1 MTTISDGSTGDPGAG
16 SSAVIHDAI
25 AFLKGI
31 PPFSS
36 LDEEALINVT
46 SGIMMDFF
54 PKGHVISYQDEPS
67 PEYFGIVRSGRVK
80 VFVKTHE
87 GEEVVLDYR
96 SGGDFFGF
104 LSMIGGDVS
113 RNTVVAVEDATC
125 YLIQKNRILELL
137 KARPAFA
144 EYFLRSFLKKLA
156 DLTYR
161 EIHDRTLLYGGGDKL
176 LFTTTIGDLSAMK
189 VITAPQDISILD
201 AARLMS
207 KHNISSLVLLDN
219 DRFPAGIITDK
230 DLRDKVVARGRDLSD
245 SVGHIMNVTLIK
257 SESRDYCFEALLKM
271 IRYNI
276 HHLLVLDKGEL
287 KGMITNHDLMIFQG
301 TSPISI
307 AREIENQT
315 SIDSLVPV
323 ARKINKIIEIL
334 VREGARS
341 GNITRIITEVNDRLL
356 RRMLELIEKKMG
368 PPPASYC
375 WIVFG
380 SEGRKEQ
387 TFRTDQDNAIIYQ
400 DPPDASGSEVKD
412 YFSSFARQMSD
423 SLAKCGFPK
432 CSADYMASNPS
443 WCQPLSVWKKY
454 FSEWITT
461 PTPDAILNSLIFF
474 DFRPIHGN
482 SMIAEALRAFL
493 GQRLKSQNI
502 FFAHM
507 AGVILKNRPPV
518 NFLKRFRLEKDG
530 EHRDTF
536 NIKISALSPIV
547 DAARFSALEL
557 GVYATSTLD
566 RLRELKERGGA
577 ISGLSHDLGQAFEF
591 LMSVRLRH
599 QFEQLQNGKPP
610 DNFINP
616 DGLGLIER
624 KTLLESFR
632 IVSLAQDAIRNQ
644 YGSVLTM

>member
-1 MTTISDGSTGDPGAG
+1 MTPDSGEGAEGPGTGR
-16 SSAVIHDAI
+16 SAVIRDAI

-31 PPFSS
+31 PPFNA
-36 LDEEALINVT
+36 LDEGALMDIT
-46 SGIMMDFF
+46 SGIMMDFY
-54 PKGHVISYQDEPS
+54 PKGHVILYQGEPA
-67 PEYFGIVRSGRVK
+67 PEYLGIIRSGRVK

-87 GEEVVLDYR
+87 GEEVVIDHR

-104 LSMIGGDVS
+104 LSMISGDVS

-125 YLIQKNRILELL
+125 YLIQKDRILELL
-137 KARPAFA
+137 KNRPAFA
-144 EYFLRSFLKKLA
+144 KYYLRSFLTSLA

-176 LFTTTIGDLSAMK
+176 LFTSTIGDLSGMK
-189 VITAPQDISILD
+189 VITAHQDVSIQD

-207 KHNISSLVLLDN
+207 RHRISSLVLLDN
-219 DRFPAGIITDK
+219 DGFPAGIITDR

-245 SVGHIMNVTLIK
+245 SVRHIMNVTLIK
-257 SESRDYCFEALLKM
+257 SEARDYCFEALLKM

-287 KGMITNHDLMIFQG
+287 KGMITNHDLMMFQG

-315 SIDSLVPV
+315 SIDGLAPV
-323 ARKINKIIEIL
+323 ARKVNRIIEIL

-356 RRMLELIEKKMG
+356 RRILELAEKRMG
-368 PPPASYC
+368 PPPLGYC

-400 DPPDASGSEVKD
+400 DPPESSGSEARD
-412 YFSSFARQMSD
+412 YFAAFTRYMSD
-423 SLAKCGFPK
+423 SLEKCGFPK

-443 WCQPLSVWKKY
+443 WCQPLSVWKRY
-454 FSEWITT
+454 FSEWIST
-461 PTPDAILNSLIFF
+461 PTPDAILLSLIFF
-474 DFRPIHGN
+474 DFRPIHG
-482 SMIAEALRAFL
+482 SALIAEALRAFL
-493 GQRLKSQNI
+493 GHKLKNQNI

-518 NFLKRFRLEKDG
+518 RFLKRFRLEKDG
-530 EHRDTF
+530 EHRNTF
-536 NIKISALSPIV
+536 NIKINALSPIV
-547 DAARFSALEL
+547 DAARLSALEL
-557 GVYATSTLD
+557 GIYATSTID
-566 RLRELKERGGA
+566 RLRELKERGSP
-577 ISGLSHDLGQAFEF
+577 IVGLSDDLGHAFEF
-591 LMSVRLRH
+591 LMSLRIRH
-599 QFEQLQNGKPP
+599 QFEQIRNGTPP

-616 DGLGLIER
+616 SELGMIEQ
-624 KTLLESFR
+624 KMLLESFR

-644 YGSVLTM
+644 YGSMMTL